1 MMMVRTQRH
10 GLLARR
16 KAKSAVSLLTS
27 LVFGAI
33 GLVLT
38 PPEPVEATTTWDC
51 TVTSNDGAWETGA
64 AYISRVRNS
73 EIEIWRLYRT
83 GGDWN
88 SWTFNVLAGAVQTYP
103 ISSNLTANALMM
115 DASGQ
120 MFIHIGPPGGGTW
133 QRYRLNTDGTK
144 TLMATSTLSNEL
156 NVGAQNSAG
165 VFFGSRN
172 GNLGTSFSTTSPSP
186 FGAQSVNNNS
196 SYTIKDWTQVPAGIS
211 GPLAS
216 YVGWF
221 VGLSN
226 SGYYVLTS
234 TSGSRAYVSVSI
246 SGGSGADFGSA
257 FTIGSRVAFAD
268 NTNGNLYITN
278 DSGTLTLAKQG
289 TVPADTD
296 IDGASCT
303 DVIDKVATAVDQLTY
318 DANSGTGAPAVQ
330 DCVSGSWTVSS
341 TAPTRSGYTFTGWNT
356 VAGGTGTAYAA
367 GDTITCNGDETL
379 YAQWD
384 DGTFDP
390 ITTSGDGWDVTFHPT
405 NQNYVFFAHHKSN
418 YMGCVYR
425 LDPDGA
431 GPIQQGDGCFDSG
444 QLLSLGSNVAVGL
457 KSSMWVTSDGNTAY
471 IPLNHESYAPNTIVR
486 VNISDADPNNW
497 SVIGTVN
504 WAANM
509 QHHSNSIMVDDAL
522 WASAS
527 SGLLKYDTTTQQA
540 STYSKSMWE
549 YAPVV
554 HADGKIWSVASD
566 WSLVCLDIAT
576 GAFCSHGS
584 FVDGVGASLGS
595 GSAPSVVMEY
605 RNTDGSFGGF
615 CSKDGGSNEVCV
627 NTDGASS
634 STMVNPAS
642 NFNSGWGSWSANGL
656 IEVSDQHQ
664 MIQYQPLAST
674 QNYTCWDYTTQA
686 ACAGFTPSSTSVPS
700 SAYTVRQDP
709 WIPTCFW
716 TNAHDNKIG

>member
-1 MMMVRTQRH
+1 
-10 GLLARR
+10 
-16 KAKSAVSLLTS
+16 
-27 LVFGAI
+27 
-33 GLVLT
+33 
-38 PPEPVEATTTWDC
+38 
-51 TVTSNDGAWETGA
+51 
-64 AYISRVRNS
+64 
-73 EIEIWRLYRT
+73 
-83 GGDWN
+83 
-88 SWTFNVLAGAVQTYP
+88 
-103 ISSNLTANALMM
+103 
-115 DASGQ
+115 
-120 MFIHIGPPGGGTW
+120 
-133 QRYRLNTDGTK
+133 
-144 TLMATSTLSNEL
+144 
-156 NVGAQNSAG
+156 
-165 VFFGSRN
+165 
-172 GNLGTSFSTTSPSP
+172 
-186 FGAQSVNNNS
+186 
-196 SYTIKDWTQVPAGIS
+196 
-211 GPLAS
+211 
-216 YVGWF
+216 
-221 VGLSN
+221 
-226 SGYYVLTS
+226 
-234 TSGSRAYVSVSI
+234 
-246 SGGSGADFGSA
+246 
-257 FTIGSRVAFAD
+257 
-268 NTNGNLYITN
+268 
-278 DSGTLTLAKQG
+278 
-289 TVPADTD
+289 
-296 IDGASCT
+296 
-303 DVIDKVATAVDQLTY
+303 
-318 DANSGTGAPAVQ
+318 
-330 DCVSGSWTVSS
+330 
-341 TAPTRSGYTFTGWNT
+341 
-356 VAGGTGTAYAA
+356 AA

-379 YAQWD
+379 YAQWSQNTSTITFD
-384 DGTFDP
+384 PNGGTGDPADQTCTSGSVTLSSTVPTRPGYTFTGWSYFDAGVANVANPGDSISCTDLTLTAVWSQNTSTIAYDPNGGTGDPADQTCTSGVQTTLSSTVPTRSGYTFLGWNTAADGSGTDYAAGSTASCADLTLYARWTGGPFDP

-405 NQNYVFFAHHKSN
+405 NQNYVFFVHHKSSN
-418 YMGCVYR
+418 MGCVYR

-584 FVDGVGASLGS
+584 FVDGAGAALGV

-686 ACAGFTPSSTSVPS
+686 ACAGFTPSSTSAPS

-716 TNAHDNKIG
+716 TNAHDNKIGVWDFSASGGFATTGGECTITSVELNTITYTANGGSGAPAAQTCSSGLTATVSSTVPTRSGYTFLGWNTANDGSGTTYGAGTSITCTNETLYAQWSPDTQTIAYDPNGGT